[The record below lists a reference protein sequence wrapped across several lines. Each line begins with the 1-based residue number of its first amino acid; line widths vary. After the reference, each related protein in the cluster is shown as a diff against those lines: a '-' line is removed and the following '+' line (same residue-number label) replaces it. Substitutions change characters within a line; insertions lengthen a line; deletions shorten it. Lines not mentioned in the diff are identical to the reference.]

1 MNISEQIQYWFELSD
16 DDIIVAESIFQSK
29 HYLWCLFIC
38 HLSVEKILKGLYVQN
53 CLELPPKIHDLVKL
67 AKSSKLEISEV
78 DLRFLN
84 ELNRFN
90 IEGRYPEYKN
100 NLKTIAD
107 LEYTSNKLIKTKEIL
122 KWLKS
127 LRK

>member
-38 HLSVEKILKGLYVQN
+38 HLSVEKTLKGLYVQN
-53 CLELPPKIHDLVKL
+53 CLEMPPKIHDLVKL

-100 NLKTIAD
+100 NLKAIAD

>member
-38 HLSVEKILKGLYVQN
+38 HLSVEKTLKGLYVQN
-53 CLELPPKIHDLVKL
+53 CLEMPPKIHDLVKL